1 MLVSGAMK
9 AISKLRLDLLHSVLG
24 LCRDCGGATA
34 TEFAMIVP
42 VMLLMFFGMVEF
54 TSGVE
59 VDRKLTVMARTLSDL
74 TSRSSSVADND
85 LSNFFAAG
93 TAVMSPYSGTPVR
106 ATISE
111 LWINSAGQARVQ
123 WSRGASPRAAGTV
136 VAIPSQLAEKTDGTY
151 LSNTYLIFSEVSYQY
166 VPTIGYVM
174 AKAGVNLHEVA
185 YTRPRQ
191 TQCVIYPTPASGS
204 PVPACPQL

>member
-1 MLVSGAMK
+1 MK
-9 AISKLRLDLLHSVLG
+9 AISKMRLDVRRSVPDMFGDCNG
-24 LCRDCGGATA
+24 LAA
-34 TEFAMIVP
+34 TEFAIIAP
-42 VMLLMFFGMVEF
+42 VMLVLFFGMVEF

-59 VDRKLTVMARTLSDL
+59 VNRKLTVMARTLSDL
-74 TSRSSSVADND
+74 TSRSSSVADTD

-93 TAVMSPYSGTPVR
+93 TAVMWPYASTPVR

-111 LWINSAGQARVQ
+111 LWVNSAGQARVQ
-123 WSRGASPRAAGTV
+123 WSEGASPRAQRTPV
-136 VAIPSQLAEKTDGTY
+136 SIPTQLAVPD
-151 LSNTYLIFSEVSYQY
+151 TYLIYAEVSYQY

-174 AKAGVNLHEVA
+174 AKAGVNLNEVA